1 MKSEKLRNSTETL
14 NAIKQNEP
22 KVKGDAKNKLMSYQ
36 DQVSGIAAELEEILG
51 LDELEA
57 KVYLNLLRMGP
68 ITASALAKELDID
81 RARMYRTVDKLVSRN
96 IISTTLSSPKLCIA
110 ANPHD
115 ALKIALGKKEDEVN
129 KIKKS
134 GEAIMDKI
142 NNEITINQTSTVP
155 TFRVVQGR
163 QNIYADIAQLIEDT
177 TDVIYIAT
185 TLDDVS
191 KMYHSTIP
199 EKITICEKNG
209 GEVRL
214 LVDMNDPKL
223 APFVKRFNATETKV
237 GKLPSRGRM
246 VVQKNKN
253 MIMSDSA
260 TSFQHSGS
268 DSDFSLCTNSMEMVD
283 NIFTLC
289 SFLWDSSESLKTLDV
304 KNFVRTKR

>member
-1 MKSEKLRNSTETL
+1 
-14 NAIKQNEP
+14 
-22 KVKGDAKNKLMSYQ
+22 MSYQ
-36 DQVSGIAAELEEILG
+36 DQTSGIAAELEEILG

-57 KVYLNLLRMGP
+57 KVYLNLLRIGP

-110 ANPHD
+110 ADPHD

-142 NNEITINQTSTVP
+142 NNEITTNQVSTIP

-163 QNIYADIAQLIEDT
+163 QNIYADIAQLIENT

-191 KMYHSTIP
+191 RMYHSTIP

-209 GEVRL
+209 GKVRL
-214 LVDMNDPKL
+214 LVDMDDPKL
-223 APFVKRFNATETKV
+223 APFVKRFNATETRV

-246 VVQKNKN
+246 IVQKDKK

-260 TSFQHSGS
+260 TSFHHSGS
-268 DSDFSLCTNSMEMVD
+268 DSDFSLCTNSMEMVE

-289 SFLWDSSESLKTLDV
+289 SFLWDSSKTFKTINV
-304 KNFVRTKR
+304 KNYVKNSRV

>member
-1 MKSEKLRNSTETL
+1 
-14 NAIKQNEP
+14 
-22 KVKGDAKNKLMSYQ
+22 MSYE
-36 DQVSGIAAELEEILG
+36 DQVSGIASELEEILD
-51 LDELEA
+51 LDDLEA
-57 KVYLNLLRMGP
+57 KVYLNLLRVGP

-110 ANPHD
+110 ADPHD

-142 NNEITINQTSTVP
+142 NNEITTNQISTVP

-163 QNIYADIAQLIEDT
+163 QNIYADIAQLIENT
-177 TDVIYIAT
+177 TDIIYIAT

-191 KMYHSTIP
+191 RMYHSTIP

-223 APFVKRFNATETKV
+223 APFVKRFNATETRV
-237 GKLPSRGRM
+237 GKLPSKGRM
-246 VVQKNKN
+246 VVQKNKK

-260 TSFQHSGS
+260 ATFQHSSS
-268 DSDFSLCTNSMEMVD
+268 DSDFSLCTNSMEMVE

-289 SFLWDSSESLKTLDV
+289 SLLWDSSKPLKTLDV
-304 KNFVRTKR
+304 KNYVKKSRSS

>member
-1 MKSEKLRNSTETL
+1 MMTQQEHTT
-14 NAIKQNEP
+14 
-22 KVKGDAKNKLMSYQ
+22 
-36 DQVSGIAAELEEILG
+36 GIASELEDILD
-51 LDELEA
+51 LDDLEA
-57 KVYLNLLRMGP
+57 KVYLNLLRTGP

-134 GEAIMDKI
+134 GEAIIDKI
-142 NNEITINQTSTVP
+142 NNEITTSQITTVP

-163 QNIYADIAQLIEDT
+163 QNIYADIAHLIENST
-177 TDVIYIAT
+177 GITYIAT
-185 TLDDVS
+185 TLDDVAR
-191 KMYHSTIP
+191 MYHSTIP
-199 EKITICEKNG
+199 EKISICEKNG
-209 GEVRL
+209 GIVKL

-223 APFVKRFNATETKV
+223 VPFVKRFNATETRI
-237 GKLPSRGRM
+237 GKLASKGRM
-246 VVQKNKN
+246 VVQINKK

-260 TSFQHSGS
+260 ASVQNSNA
-268 DSDFSLCTNSMEMVD
+268 DSDFSLCTNSSEMVD

-289 SFLWDSSESLKTLDV
+289 SFLWDASKPLKTIDL
-304 KNFVRTKR
+304 KNFVKKTKS

>member
-1 MKSEKLRNSTETL
+1 
-14 NAIKQNEP
+14 
-22 KVKGDAKNKLMSYQ
+22 MSYQ
-36 DQVSGIAAELEEILG
+36 DQVSGIAAELEEILD
-51 LDELEA
+51 LDDLEA
-57 KVYLNLLRMGP
+57 KVYLNLLRAGP

-110 ANPHD
+110 ADPHD

-129 KIKKS
+129 RIKKS
-134 GEAIMDKI
+134 GEAVMDRI
-142 NNEITINQTSTVP
+142 NNQITTNQVTTIP

-163 QNIYADIAQLIEDT
+163 QNIYSDIGQLIEST

-191 KMYHSTIP
+191 RMYHSTIP

-209 GEVRL
+209 GKVRL

-223 APFVKRFNATETKV
+223 SPFVKRFNATETRV
-237 GKLPSRGRM
+237 GKLPSKGRM
-246 VVQKNKN
+246 VVLKGKK

-260 TSFQHSGS
+260 TSFQHSGA
-268 DSDFSLCTNSMEMVD
+268 DSDFSLCTNSAEMVD

-289 SFLWDSSESLKTLDV
+289 SFLWESSKPLKTLDV
-304 KNFVRTKR
+304 KNFVNELSVI

>member
-1 MKSEKLRNSTETL
+1 
-14 NAIKQNEP
+14 
-22 KVKGDAKNKLMSYQ
+22 MSYE
-36 DQVSGIAAELEEILG
+36 DQVNGIASDLEEILD
-51 LDELEA
+51 LDDLEA
-57 KVYLNLLRMGP
+57 KVYLNLLRVGP

-110 ANPHD
+110 ADPHD

-142 NNEITINQTSTVP
+142 NNEITTNQTSNVP

-177 TDVIYIAT
+177 TGIIYIAT

-191 KMYHSTIP
+191 RMYQSTIP

-209 GEVRL
+209 GQVRL
-214 LVDMNDPKL
+214 LVDMDNPKL
-223 APFVKRFNATETKV
+223 TPFVKRFNATETKIC
-237 GKLPSRGRM
+237 KLPS
-246 VVQKNKN
+246 K
-253 MIMSDSA
+253 
-260 TSFQHSGS
+260 
-268 DSDFSLCTNSMEMVD
+268 
-283 NIFTLC
+283 
-289 SFLWDSSESLKTLDV
+289 
-304 KNFVRTKR
+304 